1 MKRIAIFLLLSTL
14 ATVMYAADAPK
25 RPRILGVAH
34 MAIYVSDLQKAR
46 TFYRDFLGY
55 DEAFSIR
62 RQDGSDRIAF
72 IKINEDQYL
81 ELFSEDPK
89 QDGHMNHVSVFT
101 DSAENMRLYLA
112 SKGVKVPEKVG
123 TGKVGNANFN
133 IIDPDGHTLEIVEY
147 KPESWT
153 RQNTGKH
160 LPDTRISTH
169 MTHFGI
175 TVKDLDASMKF
186 YGDILGFQETWR
198 GSTSPKSLSWVNM
211 KVPDGSDY
219 IEFMLY
225 ARPLTIEQL
234 GTKNHV
240 CLVVPDVEKA
250 AAALAP
256 RAAKTGYTL
265 PMEMKTGINGK
276 RQVNLFDPDGTRIE
290 VMEPNTFDGKLVP
303 SSTAPAPKF
312 DPNAPAESKRVKNTE
327 DSKQTAPTAAA
338 AAK

>member
-1 MKRIAIFLLLSTL
+1 MKRIAFLLLFSTL
-14 ATVMYAADAPK
+14 ATIMYAADEVK

-46 TFYRDFLGY
+46 SFYKDFLGY
-55 DEAFSIR
+55 DEVFTLKR
-62 RQDGSDRIAF
+62 DDGSERIAF
-72 IKINEDQYL
+72 FKINEDQYL
-81 ELFSEDPK
+81 EIFAENPK
-89 QDGHMNHVSVFT
+89 ADGHMNHVSIFT
-101 DSAENMRLYLA
+101 DSAESMRLYLA

-186 YGDILGFQETWR
+186 YGDILGFKETWR
-198 GSTSPKSLSWVNM
+198 GATSPRSLSWVNM
-211 KVPDGSDY
+211 KVPDGTDY

-225 ARPLTIEQL
+225 PRPLTMEQM

-250 AAALAP
+250 IALLEP
-256 RAAKTGYTL
+256 RVKKAGYTL
-265 PMEMKTGINGK
+265 PMEMKTGVNGK
-276 RQVNLFDPDGTRIE
+276 RQVNLFDQDGTRVE

-303 SSTAPAPKF
+303 PSTAPAPKF
-312 DPNAPAESKRVKNTE
+312 DPNAPAESKRDKNA
-327 DSKQTAPTAAA
+327 DGKQAPAA